1 MMQNIPQVKLGIIAV
16 SRDCF
21 PIQLS
26 ESRRAAIAKG
36 AAASALFDIPARER
50 IGRAKSVPEAEYPM
64 VYEAIRK
71 DMADQIDA
79 AAAKGGEF

>member
-1 MMQNIPQVKLGIIAV
+1 MIETLSGLWDKYGMMLLEGT
-16 SRDCF
+16 
-21 PIQLS
+21 
-26 ESRRAAIAKG
+26 G
-36 AAASALFDIPARER
+36 ATLYMTAASALFDIPARER

>member
-1 MMQNIPQVKLGIIAV
+1 MTLYVYN
-16 SRDCF
+16 
-21 PIQLS
+21 
-26 ESRRAAIAKG
+26 
-36 AAASALFDIPARER
+36 PARER

>member
-1 MMQNIPQVKLGIIAV
+1 MNLFEIVKYGV
-16 SRDCF
+16 GCR
-21 PIQLS
+21 
-26 ESRRAAIAKG
+26 EAAERGGDLAQMF
-36 AAASALFDIPARER
+36 SIPAREK